1 MNMIKEFITDKV
13 LLLNTGALTVTTFM
27 ELQEILKIIL
37 LITSIIYT
45 IFKMIYKGKGN
56 PDLEKQIN
64 DILKKSD
71 KECNEK

>member
-1 MNMIKEFITDKV
+1 MIKEFITDKV

-27 ELQEILKIIL
+27 ELQEILKIVL

-56 PDLEKQIN
+56 TDLEQQIN

-71 KECNEK
+71 KECDEK